1 MNLALSTCDLCPR
14 SCRVDRAAGERGAC
28 GADGRLVVARAALH
42 FWEEPPISGSRG
54 SGTVFFAHCPLRC
67 VYCQN
72 AVIAAGEA
80 GAEVSVERLG
90 EMCLELQE
98 QGALNVNFV
107 TPTHYAPEA
116 RAAVAW
122 ARERG
127 LALPVVWNTSGYETV
142 AAVRANAGTV
152 DAYLTD
158 FKYADAELARRYSHA
173 PDYPEVALAA
183 LEAMVE
189 EAGRPTFDEV
199 DGEPRLTGGVVV
211 RHLMLPGALEDSKR
225 VVRLVHERFGDAV
238 LLSLMNQYTPVL
250 ADAAKAGDARA
261 AATLDRCPE
270 LAERVSD
277 DEYELL
283 LDYADELG
291 VEDYFWQQGGAAEDS
306 FIPRST
312 CPACGSPIAR
322 KAGSASLPSL
332 PPSSAVLRRIPPLRM
347 AKRLNSEASKRLRVR
362 RRACFGGIAADR
374 GSGWIP
380 ARCTGRVR

>member
-14 SCRVDRAAGERGAC
+14 LCGADRAAGKRGAC
-28 GADGRLVVARAALH
+28 GADGRLMVARAALH

-142 AAVRANAGTV
+142 AAVRANEGTV
-152 DAYLTD
+152 DAYLAD

-173 PDYPEVALAA
+173 PEYPEVALAA

-306 FIPRST
+306 FIPAFDLS
-312 CPACGSPIAR
+312 G
-322 KAGSASLPSL
+322 
-332 PPSSAVLRRIPPLRM
+332 
-347 AKRLNSEASKRLRVR
+347 VR
-362 RRACFGGIAADR
+362 EPDRA
-374 GSGWIP
+374 
-380 ARCTGRVR
+380 

>member
-1 MNLALSTCDLCPR
+1 MRGRRAPR
-14 SCRVDRAAGERGAC
+14 G
-28 GADGRLVVARAALH
+28 ARAALH

-152 DAYLTD
+152 DAYLVG
-158 FKYADAELARRYSHA
+158 F
-173 PDYPEVALAA
+173 
-183 LEAMVE
+183 
-189 EAGRPTFDEV
+189 
-199 DGEPRLTGGVVV
+199 
-211 RHLMLPGALEDSKR
+211 
-225 VVRLVHERFGDAV
+225 
-238 LLSLMNQYTPVL
+238 Q
-250 ADAAKAGDARA
+250 
-261 AATLDRCPE
+261 
-270 LAERVSD
+270 
-277 DEYELL
+277 
-283 LDYADELG
+283 
-291 VEDYFWQQGGAAEDS
+291 
-306 FIPRST
+306 
-312 CPACGSPIAR
+312 
-322 KAGSASLPSL
+322 
-332 PPSSAVLRRIPPLRM
+332 
-347 AKRLNSEASKRLRVR
+347 VR
-362 RRACFGGIAADR
+362 RRRAGAALLACA
-374 GSGWIP
+374 
-380 ARCTGRVR
+380 

>member
-1 MNLALSTCDLCPR
+1 
-14 SCRVDRAAGERGAC
+14 
-28 GADGRLVVARAALH
+28 
-42 FWEEPPISGSRG
+42 
-54 SGTVFFAHCPLRC
+54 
-67 VYCQN
+67 
-72 AVIAAGEA
+72 
-80 GAEVSVERLG
+80 
-90 EMCLELQE
+90 
-98 QGALNVNFV
+98 
-107 TPTHYAPEA
+107 
-116 RAAVAW
+116 
-122 ARERG
+122 
-127 LALPVVWNTSGYETV
+127 

-158 FKYADAELARRYSHA
+158 FKYADVELARRYSHA

-189 EAGRPTFDEV
+189 EAGGPTFDEV
-199 DGEPRLTGGVVV
+199 DGEQRLTGGVVV

-306 FIPRST
+306 FIPAFDLS
-312 CPACGSPIAR
+312 G
-322 KAGSASLPSL
+322 
-332 PPSSAVLRRIPPLRM
+332 
-347 AKRLNSEASKRLRVR
+347 VR
-362 RRACFGGIAADR
+362 EPDRA
-374 GSGWIP
+374 
-380 ARCTGRVR
+380 

>member
-1 MNLALSTCDLCPR
+1 M
-14 SCRVDRAAGERGAC
+14 
-28 GADGRLVVARAALH
+28 VARAALH

-142 AAVRANAGTV
+142 AAVRANEGTV
-152 DAYLTD
+152 DAYLAD

-306 FIPRST
+306 FIPAFDLS
-312 CPACGSPIAR
+312 G
-322 KAGSASLPSL
+322 
-332 PPSSAVLRRIPPLRM
+332 
-347 AKRLNSEASKRLRVR
+347 VR
-362 RRACFGGIAADR
+362 EPDRA
-374 GSGWIP
+374 
-380 ARCTGRVR
+380 

>member
-1 MNLALSTCDLCPR
+1 M
-14 SCRVDRAAGERGAC
+14 
-28 GADGRLVVARAALH
+28 VARAALH

-152 DAYLTD
+152 DAYLAD

-306 FIPRST
+306 FIPAFDLS
-312 CPACGSPIAR
+312 G
-322 KAGSASLPSL
+322 
-332 PPSSAVLRRIPPLRM
+332 
-347 AKRLNSEASKRLRVR
+347 VR
-362 RRACFGGIAADR
+362 EPDRA
-374 GSGWIP
+374 
-380 ARCTGRVR
+380 

>member
-14 SCRVDRAAGERGAC
+14 SCGVDRAAGERGAC

-152 DAYLTD
+152 DAYLAD

-183 LEAMVE
+183 L
-189 EAGRPTFDEV
+189 
-199 DGEPRLTGGVVV
+199 
-211 RHLMLPGALEDSKR
+211 
-225 VVRLVHERFGDAV
+225 
-238 LLSLMNQYTPVL
+238 
-250 ADAAKAGDARA
+250 
-261 AATLDRCPE
+261 
-270 LAERVSD
+270 
-277 DEYELL
+277 
-283 LDYADELG
+283 
-291 VEDYFWQQGGAAEDS
+291 
-306 FIPRST
+306 
-312 CPACGSPIAR
+312 
-322 KAGSASLPSL
+322 
-332 PPSSAVLRRIPPLRM
+332 
-347 AKRLNSEASKRLRVR
+347 
-362 RRACFGGIAADR
+362 
-374 GSGWIP
+374 
-380 ARCTGRVR
+380 

>member
-14 SCRVDRAAGERGAC
+14 SCGVDRAAGERGAC

-152 DAYLTD
+152 DAYLAD

-189 EAGRPTFDEV
+189 EAGGPTFDEV
-199 DGEPRLTGGVVV
+199 DGEQRLTGGVVV
-211 RHLMLPGALEDSKR
+211 RHLMLPGAL
-225 VVRLVHERFGDAV
+225 
-238 LLSLMNQYTPVL
+238 
-250 ADAAKAGDARA
+250 
-261 AATLDRCPE
+261 
-270 LAERVSD
+270 
-277 DEYELL
+277 
-283 LDYADELG
+283 
-291 VEDYFWQQGGAAEDS
+291 
-306 FIPRST
+306 
-312 CPACGSPIAR
+312 
-322 KAGSASLPSL
+322 
-332 PPSSAVLRRIPPLRM
+332 
-347 AKRLNSEASKRLRVR
+347 
-362 RRACFGGIAADR
+362 
-374 GSGWIP
+374 
-380 ARCTGRVR
+380 